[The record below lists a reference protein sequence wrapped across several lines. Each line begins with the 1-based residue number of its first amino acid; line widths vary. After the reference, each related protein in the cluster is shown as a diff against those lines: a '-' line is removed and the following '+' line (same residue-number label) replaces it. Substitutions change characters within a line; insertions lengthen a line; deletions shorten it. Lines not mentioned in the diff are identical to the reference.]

1 MNNLPD
7 MPLPQGTITML
18 RAPEGGGFH
27 GWLHDLDLLPEM
39 PLDKKILVSKSSANE
54 DEFARTASTPGDS
67 RQNASNTESF
77 LPVRTTNG
85 PAGGS
90 QSATGTAKA
99 ALEPADLH
107 AWWIMATSA
116 VLVVWLLLEALF

>member
-27 GWLHDLDLLPEM
+27 GWLNDLDLLPDM
-39 PLDKKILVSKSSANE
+39 PLDKKVLVSKSSANE
-54 DEFARTASTPGDS
+54 DSLARTASASVDS
-67 RQNASNTESF
+67 HSDSSDTESC
-77 LPVRTTNG
+77 LPVRATSSS
-85 PAGGS
+85 ASGS
-90 QSATGTAKA
+90 HSATGTAKPP
-99 ALEPADLH
+99 LEAADLH

-116 VLVVWLLLEALF
+116 VLVVWLLLEALL